1 MLPMCH
7 SPIGASDTSGIIII
21 YFFLL
26 VKGDVKRQVLI
37 RILSKSKRKCRLRVA
52 EQEKCNMDEGLC
64 CIFLY
69 TSVPQNLRRNKQR
82 ISPAKKVRFI
92 FEKVLDLCSLLWYC
106 GCYQITGG
114 NKMIL
119 QALKNMYPKA
129 SEKVLK
135 KVIKD
140 LEKCRGKNMSTVEL
154 ADWIG
159 KLVTAHTIEE
169 ALNLSQEDD
178 SKPSQV
184 GNESS
189 SVVMEVSDE

>member
-1 MLPMCH
+1 
-7 SPIGASDTSGIIII
+7 
-21 YFFLL
+21 
-26 VKGDVKRQVLI
+26 
-37 RILSKSKRKCRLRVA
+37 
-52 EQEKCNMDEGLC
+52 
-64 CIFLY
+64 
-69 TSVPQNLRRNKQR
+69 
-82 ISPAKKVRFI
+82 
-92 FEKVLDLCSLLWYC
+92 
-106 GCYQITGG
+106 
-114 NKMIL
+114 MIL

-135 KVIKD
+135 AVMID

-178 SKPSQV
+178 SNPSKV

-189 SVVMEVSDE
+189 SVIMEVNDE